1 MIGKKEI
8 ETLLHLHTQL
18 HDLDKMHVEKYLE
31 RNGHVYLIS
40 TELKLKW
47 RVSKRI
53 FNQFN
58 LAFSSRPFLN
68 VIIYKFSKA
77 FTAI

>member
-8 ETLLHLHTQL
+8 EVLLKG
-18 HDLDKMHVEKYLE
+18 HDPDKLHVEKYTE
-31 RNGHVYLIS
+31 HNGHVYLIS
-40 TELKLKW
+40 TEINRKW

-77 FTAI
+77 FTAM